1 MLRANLVFAA
11 LSAASCATAAPVGDW
26 CAPAISKALVA
37 FSTNSQELSEDDALD
52 RFEIDEWFLPKLN
65 VELPALFDWGAGD
78 NAYYAHARGDAGGHT
93 IDLC

>member
-1 MLRANLVFAA
+1 MLRASLVFAA
-11 LSAASCATAAPVGDW
+11 LSAVTCAAALPVGDH
-26 CAPAISKALVA
+26 CGKALVA
-37 FSTNSQELSEDDALD
+37 FSINPQELSEDDALD

-78 NAYYAHARGDAGGHT
+78 NAYYARGDAGDRT